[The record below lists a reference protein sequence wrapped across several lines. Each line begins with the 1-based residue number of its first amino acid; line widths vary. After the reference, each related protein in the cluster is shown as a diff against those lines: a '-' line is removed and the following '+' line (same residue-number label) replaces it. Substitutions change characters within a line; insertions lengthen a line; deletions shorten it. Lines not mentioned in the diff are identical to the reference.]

1 MSSLLRLTAEEL
13 TSDPTHALSALSNLI
28 PSLVRVLPPSSYP
41 LFGLLRLRALLLT
54 PPEKPG
60 ALQECIA
67 SYALAYAGAEETHPP
82 GHPTLAIILAEWGKT
97 LSMELPDGAGGV
109 SKQDVMK
116 RLMEAVVVLRKAY
129 TACER
134 GFGPGG
140 GIVGKEVE
148 GLIRGCEGEIGLMRY
163 AQ

>member
-1 MSSLLRLTAEEL
+1 LLSKLTTDPQHGLTAMS
-13 TSDPTHALSALSNLI
+13 TLI
-28 PSLVRVLPPSSYP
+28 PSLLELTPPSSYP
-41 LFGLLRLRALLLT
+41 LFALLRLRALLLT
-54 PPEKPG
+54 PPQTSQG
-60 ALQECIA
+60 LQECIA
-67 SYALAYAGAEETHPP
+67 SYALAYAGAETTHPP
-82 GHPTLAIILAEWGKT
+82 GHPTLAVILAEWGKT
-97 LSMELPDGAGGV
+97 LSMELPTGADGV
-109 SKQDVMK
+109 SKQDVMR